1 MWGRRTLEEIAWT
14 LLSFSIALLLVLVV
28 FILIAVYHGDPN
40 WKIKIAHI
48 YLISGVVLVLS
59 AMLCAL
65 FYFVIVAYALSNADE
80 HFSGFKSAGCFL
92 DPGVN
97 LAIEDF

>member
-1 MWGRRTLEEIAWT
+1 LWGRRTLEEIAWT
-14 LLSFSIALLLVLVV
+14 LLGFSIALLLVLVV
-28 FILIAVYHGDPN
+28 FILIAVYHRNPN
-40 WKIKIAHI
+40 WKIKIAYI
-48 YLISGVVLVLS
+48 YLISGVVLVLT

-65 FYFVIVAYALSNADE
+65 FYFVIVAYALSNADK
-80 HFSGFKSAGCFL
+80 HFHYFKSAGCFL